1 MIVDNDITRQAR
13 GLLEIGQKRM
23 VNTYPFHASF
33 ISRWEIYP
41 SSLVKTIGITLR
53 GANILL
59 LFNPKFIV
67 NCSLAEII
75 GLLHHEVNHL
85 LFEHLLID
93 PEKFENKEALIIAE
107 EVTANE
113 WVKEPLPGSPLLL
126 ENFPQLVEN
135 EDTFTRYKRLSS
147 GKKIKQSK
155 LSNEQKSRKDVLN
168 LGGFVPNLKPSVP
181 NSHTNVPNW
190 GKNVR
195 NLNPIKPLD
204 DHNIWEEVRDAGLLG
219 AMAIKVIAKEAVEKL
234 SSQELSKVPYE
245 TREAINAMCGEG
257 TNCLF
262 EEVNS
267 KNGNNN
273 EINWQELLHK
283 YVQEAVETYPSFTKV
298 PRRFPELLG
307 IVPSWQYR
315 PSKAVVMVVIDTSGS
330 ISSEVLDLIAKEIE
344 VMSYCYQVTIVECD
358 CQIQRIYSFTGK
370 IKNVI
375 GRGGTDL
382 RPPFAPSLISTIRPH
397 VICYFTDGYG
407 LAPELSPNIPVVWGI
422 TENGQKPTLWG
433 QKVLIGKGFSLI

>member
-1 MIVDNDITRQAR
+1 MTLDNDITQQAR

-41 SSLVKTIGITLR
+41 SSLVETIGITLR
-53 GANILL
+53 GASILL
-59 LFNPKFIV
+59 LFNSKFIV
-67 NCSLAEII
+67 KCSLAEII

-107 EVTANE
+107 EVTVNE
-113 WVKEPLPGSPLLL
+113 WVKEPLPGNPLLL
-126 ENFPQLVEN
+126 ESFPQLIEN

-147 GKKIKQSK
+147 SKKIKQSK

-168 LGGFVPNLKPSVP
+168 SSVFVPNFKPSVP
-181 NSHTNVPNW
+181 NLSQSVLKK

-204 DHNIWEEVRDAGLLG
+204 DHNIWEEVRNAGLLG
-219 AMAIKVIAKEAVEKL
+219 AMTIKVIAKEAVEKL
-234 SSQELSKVPYE
+234 SSQQLSKVPYK

-267 KNGNNN
+267 ENNN
-273 EINWQELLHK
+273 NSRIDWQELLHK
-283 YVQEAVETYPSFTKV
+283 YVREAVETYPSFTKV

-330 ISSEVLDLIAKEIE
+330 ISLEVLDLIAKEIE
-344 VMSYCYQVTIVECD
+344 IISHCHQVTIVECD
-358 CQIQRIYSFTGK
+358 CQIQRIYPFIGK
-370 IKNVI
+370 IGNVI

-382 RPPFAPSLISTIRPH
+382 RPPFAPSVISTIRPH

-407 LAPELSPNIPVVWGI
+407 LAPELPPHIPVIWGI
-422 TENGQKPTLWG
+422 TENGQKPTFWG
-433 QKVLIGKGFSLI
+433 REVSVSRT

>member
-1 MIVDNDITRQAR
+1 MTLDNDITQQAR

-33 ISRWEIYP
+33 ISRWKIYP
-41 SSLVKTIGITLR
+41 SNSIETIGITLR
-53 GANILL
+53 GASILL
-59 LFNPKFIV
+59 LFNSEFIV
-67 NCSLAEII
+67 KCSLAEIM

-107 EVTANE
+107 EVTVNE
-113 WVKEPLPGSPLLL
+113 WVKEPLPGSPLLI

-168 LGGFVPNLKPSVP
+168 LGVFVPNFKPPVQ
-181 NSHTNVPNW
+181 NSHTNAQNL
-190 GKNVR
+190 GKNVL

-204 DHNIWEEVRDAGLLG
+204 DHNIWEEVRDVGLLG

-234 SSQELSKVPYE
+234 SSQQLSKVPYK

-262 EEVNS
+262 EEVDSENS
-267 KNGNNN
+267 KNSR
-273 EINWQELLHK
+273 IDWQELLHK
-283 YVQEAVETYPSFTKV
+283 YVREAVETYPSFTKV

-330 ISSEVLDLIAKEIE
+330 ISFGILELIAKEIE
-344 VMSYCYQVTIVECD
+344 LMSHCHQVTIVECD
-358 CQIQRIYSFTGK
+358 CQIQRIYPFTGK
-370 IKNVI
+370 IKNI
-375 GRGGTDL
+375 LGRGGTDL
-382 RPPFAPSLISTIRPH
+382 RPPFSPSVISTIRPH

-407 LAPELSPNIPVVWGI
+407 QAPELPPNIPVIWGI
-422 TENGQKPTLWG
+422 TENGQKPTFWG
-433 QKVLIGKGFSLI
+433 FYLQIG

>member
-1 MIVDNDITRQAR
+1 MALDNGIAQQAR
-13 GLLEIGQKRM
+13 GLLEISQRRM
-23 VNTYPFHASF
+23 AGAYPFHASF
-33 ISRWEIYP
+33 ISRWKIYP
-41 SSLVKTIGITLR
+41 SNLVETVGITLR

-59 LFNPKFIV
+59 LFNPEFIV
-67 NCSLAEII
+67 KCSLAEII

-107 EVTANE
+107 EVTVNE

-147 GKKIKQSK
+147 SKKIKQSK
-155 LSNEQKSRKDVLN
+155 LQNEQKSKKDVLN
-168 LGGFVPNLKPSVP
+168 LDVFVPKIKPSVP
-181 NSHTNVPNW
+181 NSYTNVPNW
-190 GKNVR
+190 GKNVL
-195 NLNPIKPLD
+195 NLNPIRPLD
-204 DHNIWEEVRDAGLLG
+204 DHNIWEEVRNAGLLG

-234 SSQELSKVPYE
+234 SSQQLSKVPYK

-262 EEVNS
+262 EEVNPE
-267 KNGNNN
+267 NNN
-273 EINWQELLHK
+273 NNQIDWRELLHK
-283 YVQEAVETYPSFTKV
+283 YVQGAIEVQPSFTKV

-330 ISSEVLDLIAKEIE
+330 ISSEVLELIAKEIE
-344 VMSYCYQVTIVECD
+344 VMSHYHQVTIVECD
-358 CQIQRIYSFTGK
+358 CQVQRIYPFTGK

-382 RPPFAPSLISTIRPH
+382 RPPFTPSVISTVRPH

-407 LAPELSPNIPVVWGI
+407 LAPELPPAISVVWCI
-422 TENGQKPTLWG
+422 APNGQRPVFWG
-433 QKVLIGKGFSLI
+433 YFLQIG